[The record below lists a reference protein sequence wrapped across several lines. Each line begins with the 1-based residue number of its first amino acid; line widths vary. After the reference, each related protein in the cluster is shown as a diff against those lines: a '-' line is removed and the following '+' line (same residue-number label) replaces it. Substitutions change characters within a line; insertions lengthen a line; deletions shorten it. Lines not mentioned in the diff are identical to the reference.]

1 VQRSA
6 LLKRRRAR
14 QGRGE
19 GPRVRRCMEERT
31 GREGR
36 GSRPMGDNVG
46 GAATADIGPAAAR
59 TGDVAWP
66 RRAVGRTGE
75 GEGGRTGGPWP
86 QCQAVVLADRRAQAA
101 QCRVT
106 RIQIGFKNISNGFK
120 FVQTLTDPKGAFPCL
135 KNWK

>member
-1 VQRSA
+1 LAVRREEWGGGEKRVQRSA

-46 GAATADIGPAAAR
+46 GVATADISPAAAR
-59 TGDVAWP
+59 AGDVAWP

-86 QCQAVVLADRRAQAA
+86 QCQAVVLADWRAQVA
-101 QCRVT
+101 QCRDANSNWIQKYFK
-106 RIQIGFKNISNGFK
+106 RIQICPNF
-120 FVQTLTDPKGAFPCL
+120 D
-135 KNWK
+135 